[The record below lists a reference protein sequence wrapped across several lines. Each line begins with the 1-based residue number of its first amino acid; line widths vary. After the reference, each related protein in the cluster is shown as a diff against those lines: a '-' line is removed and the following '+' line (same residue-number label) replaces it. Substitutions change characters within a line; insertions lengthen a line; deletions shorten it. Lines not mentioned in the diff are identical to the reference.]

1 MSGDEGDD
9 LLSGG
14 DDNDTLDGGVG
25 NDTLLGDA
33 GDDSIFGGV
42 GNDTLLGGEGRD
54 ILVGGEGSDR
64 FILVAN
70 QGSDIIT
77 DFQKGQDL
85 FVLDG
90 GITFKQLTIVS
101 EGAYAVI
108 KFGKQELGLIGVNA
122 SVLSS
127 SDFTTAI

>member
-1 MSGDEGDD
+1 MSGGEGDD

-25 NDTLLGDA
+25 NDTLLGP
-33 GDDSIFGGV
+33 
-42 GNDTLLGGEGRD
+42 EGRD

-64 FILVAN
+64 FILAPN
-70 QGSDIIT
+70 QGSDIII

-90 GITFKQLTIVS
+90 GITFKQLTIVP
-101 EGAYAVI
+101 EGAYTVI
-108 KFGKQELGLIGVNA
+108 KFGKQELGLILGVNA

-127 SDFTTAI
+127 SDFTEKRDGSLWP